1 MGEKLENERIG
12 GFQLNYQFYSGEDH
26 YSDGEIEEE
35 MLRVCREKRQEQ
47 ALRESASWPMLYHLS
62 PARENLLEWYDFAPD
77 GSLLEIGAGCGALT
91 GLFGRRLA
99 RVVCIELSRRR
110 SLINAYKNGDRA
122 SAEIYVG
129 NFEDIVL
136 EETFD
141 YVTLIGVLEYAKAYI
156 SGDRPFHTM
165 LKRVGER
172 LRPEGSLM
180 IAIENKM
187 GMKYF
192 SGAAEDHTGRP
203 YDGIQNYIGG
213 SGAVTFSKPELEKL
227 LTDCGYG
234 DLTFYYPVPDYK
246 LPASVYSDMYLP
258 GKGELRNVKRAYA
271 GVNLQMF
278 DEEVAFDRVCEDGLF
293 PYFSNS
299 FLVIAKKR

>member
-1 MGEKLENERIG
+1 MDGKLENERIG
-12 GFQLNYQFYSGEDH
+12 GFSLNYQFYSGEDR
-26 YSDGEIEEE
+26 YSDGDIEEE
-35 MLRVCREKRQEQ
+35 MLQVCREKRQAQ
-47 ALRESASWPMLYHLS
+47 ALKEQPSWPMLYHLS
-62 PARENLLEWYDFAPD
+62 PARENLLEWYDFLPG
-77 GSLLEIGAGCGALT
+77 GSLLEVGSGCGALT
-91 GLFGRRLA
+91 GLFGRRLD

-110 SLINAYKNGDRA
+110 SLINACKNGDSA

-141 YVTLIGVLEYAKAYI
+141 YVTLIGVLEYARSYI
-156 SGDRPFHTM
+156 SGEKPFHAM
-165 LKRVGER
+165 LRRVGER
-172 LRPEGSLM
+172 LRPDGSLI

-213 SGAVTFSKPELEKL
+213 SGAVTFSRPELQAL
-227 LTDCGYG
+227 LEECGYR

-246 LPASVYSDMYLP
+246 LPSAVYSDAYLP
-258 GKGELRNVKRAYA
+258 GRGELRNIKRAYA
-271 GVNLQMF
+271 GENLQMF

-293 PYFSNS
+293 PYFANS
-299 FLVIAKKR
+299 FLVIAKKG